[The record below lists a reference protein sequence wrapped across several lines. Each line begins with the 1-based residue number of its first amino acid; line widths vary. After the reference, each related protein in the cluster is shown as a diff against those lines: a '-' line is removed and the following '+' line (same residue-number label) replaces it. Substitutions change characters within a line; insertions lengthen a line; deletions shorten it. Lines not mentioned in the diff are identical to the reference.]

1 MHPFGQKPMTKPISL
16 AQQIDE
22 VEHELKL
29 RESIYPGRVR
39 TAKMR
44 PGEAEFHIARM
55 RAVLAT
61 LRWLQANEAVVR
73 AAVTNKPTS

>member
-1 MHPFGQKPMTKPISL
+1 
-16 AQQIDE
+16 
-22 VEHELKL
+22 
-29 RESIYPGRVR
+29 
-39 TAKMR
+39 MR

-73 AAVTNKPTS
+73 AAVTNKPIN